1 MRRSTQILILLAAI
15 AVGIGAFIATVYS
28 GGAPSAGP
36 KCPLGEWLSL
46 PTDQCKTVCGAD
58 PGFRNEARDLA
69 DRKCQERLTL
79 AALLEDPAT
88 PGDQILEQVERV
100 IAAHAA
106 LERRVVQHLLAIRS
120 HLTPDQ
126 QERLLRFCA
135 ESVRRGCCFKP
146 RGNCGGPAGEGG
158 CPQDGSLDCAE
169 R

>member
-1 MRRSTQILILLAAI
+1 MRRSTQILVLLAVI

-36 KCPLGEWLSL
+36 KCPLGEWLRL
-46 PTDQCKTVCGAD
+46 PTDQCKAVCGAD
-58 PGFRNEARDLA
+58 PGFRDEARDLA
-69 DRKCQERLTL
+69 DRKRQEQLML

-88 PGDQILEQVERV
+88 PGDRILEQVERV
-100 IAAHAA
+100 IGVHAA
-106 LERRVVQHLLAIRS
+106 LERRVAQHLLAIRS

-135 ESVRRGCCFKP
+135 ESVRRGRCLKP
-146 RGNCGGPAGEGG
+146 RANCGGPAGEGG
-158 CPQDGSLDCAE
+158 CPQDASPDCAE